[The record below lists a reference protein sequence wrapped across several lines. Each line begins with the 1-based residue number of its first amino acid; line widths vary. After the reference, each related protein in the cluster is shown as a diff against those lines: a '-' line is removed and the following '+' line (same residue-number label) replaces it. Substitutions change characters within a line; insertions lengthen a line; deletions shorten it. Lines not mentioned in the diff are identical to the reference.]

1 MRNNNRLDEFLKSI
15 IASDDDAVC
24 GLPVDET
31 ALEEIIEKELQKSD
45 SEMNTDLIDFCI
57 NMIFQARETVFS
69 QNKTDVLS
77 GSNTSPA
84 RTKIILPTD
93 TRSSSATAPTPV
105 AEALPEKK
113 ATTSPEE
120 LKEIKKQKR
129 RRRLGKTFLIAA
141 IITIIFSF
149 TLSVSAKV
157 FDFQI
162 DEKIFALFE
171 KDAKVDF
178 GHAKTTPETYNT
190 PDTDLT
196 RELAENGITPVLLP
210 SALLDGDWTIGDI
223 TYDKQ
228 ELNTTASI
236 KISNNNH
243 KKIGS
248 IIVTRYNKEGL
259 FDGSI
264 DYVKSKTGIQKN
276 VNGIDIIILEHEKY
290 TIITYL
296 DANTNTRYSIKLPCN
311 QDEAVVIAETIQ

>member
-228 ELNTTASI
+228 ELSTKAVVS
-236 KISNNNH
+236 ISNDKYKNN
-243 KKIGS
+243 GS
-248 IIVTRYNKEGL
+248 IVATKY
-259 FDGSI
+259 
-264 DYVKSKTGIQKN
+264 SKYLEKYKIIESNTGIQKN
-276 VNGIDIIILEHEKY
+276 VNGIDIIIFQYDKY
-290 TIITYL
+290 TTISYFDSTAQITYL
-296 DANTNTRYSIKLPCN
+296 ITLPCN